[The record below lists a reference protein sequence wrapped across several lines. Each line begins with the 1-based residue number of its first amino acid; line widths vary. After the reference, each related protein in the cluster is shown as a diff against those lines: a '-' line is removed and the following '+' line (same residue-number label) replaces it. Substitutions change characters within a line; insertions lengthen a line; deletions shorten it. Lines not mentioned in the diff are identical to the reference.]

1 MPPCAVRVV
10 GWTTAEAAQPL
21 IGEPNYSARMAARI
35 EACASG
41 GRLLASKALIE
52 RLDHEDARALQLDT
66 THLRYVLLG
75 ELHTATDKALRDA
88 PSVAVCD
95 LPTSVP

>member
-1 MPPCAVRVV
+1 MR
-10 GWTTAEAAQPL
+10 PL
-21 IGEPNYSARMAARI
+21 IGEPDYSARI

-52 RLDHEDARALQLDT
+52 GLDHEDARALQLDT
-66 THLRYVLLG
+66 AHLRYVLLG
-75 ELHTATDKALRDA
+75 ELHTATDKARRDA